1 MPLRRPDSTS
11 RAARPRI
18 RATSALQ
25 FVDGAESIG
34 FGWYPLGYQ
43 KADGSFN
50 SGALGKWGYVW
61 FIGQT
66 NASTA
71 RSLVISGTSLNL
83 QTKTNQEAAKDI
95 YLNVRCVKNY
105 TK

>member
-1 MPLRRPDSTS
+1 MRK
-11 RAARPRI
+11 ARKNT
-18 RATSALQ
+18 ATRQIIHIVGEGLT
-25 FVDGAESIG
+25 ESIG

>member
-1 MPLRRPDSTS
+1 MTLTDAGEPL
-11 RAARPRI
+11 
-18 RATSALQ
+18 LQ

-71 RSLVISGTSLNL
+71 SSLVISGTSLNL